1 MFQFG
6 RDCQGFQNPQGSGG
20 RVHEGKGKGWNFCT
34 LAKPLPSAGG
44 QGYVRGISGVC
55 IGTQIFVN
63 ITFITQKRYFSSTY
77 FFLA

>member
-1 MFQFG
+1 LSRVSKPPG
-6 RDCQGFQNPQGSGG
+6 VWG

-55 IGTQIFVN
+55 IGTKIFVN
-63 ITFITQKRYFSSTY
+63 ITFITQKGISPAKI